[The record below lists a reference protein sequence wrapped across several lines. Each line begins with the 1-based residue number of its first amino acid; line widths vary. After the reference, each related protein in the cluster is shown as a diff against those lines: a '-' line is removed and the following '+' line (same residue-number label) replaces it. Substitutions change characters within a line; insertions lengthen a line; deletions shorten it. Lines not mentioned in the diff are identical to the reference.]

1 MNRKRRVLHDS
12 QQVPP
17 APETMAHWA
26 HDMAITHPLDL
37 MGIHPS
43 VEVFRI
49 DLAPKNDLFKG
60 DISTAWF
67 AAPS

>member
-1 MNRKRRVLHDS
+1 
-12 QQVPP
+12 
-17 APETMAHWA
+17 MAHWA

-49 DLAPKNDLFKG
+49 DLAPKNNLFKG

>member
-12 QQVPP
+12 QQVSP

-26 HDMAITHPLDL
+26 HDMVIIHPLDL

-43 VEVFRI
+43 VEVF
-49 DLAPKNDLFKG
+49 
-60 DISTAWF
+60 
-67 AAPS
+67 